1 MLFELRLRRH
11 QADEPVH
18 SPIDGIRILALLPG
32 RWRKDLRQATG
43 DIVIRVHVDDDI
55 TPAQVRAEVGAVL
68 ANPEV
73 SHWELVACH
82 TLSVGRGPRLGYW
95 VTARRH
101 GQQAQ
106 WN

>member
-1 MLFELRLRRH
+1 MLFELTLRRH
-11 QADEPVH
+11 QDGGAVH

-43 DIVIRVHVDDDI
+43 DIVIRVQTDEDL
-55 TPAQVRAEVGAVL
+55 TSTEVRAEVKAVL
-68 ANPEV
+68 TNPEI

-101 GQQAQ
+101 GQRPQ

>member
-1 MLFELRLRRH
+1 MLFELTLRRTEVGATV
-11 QADEPVH
+11 Q
-18 SPIDGIRILALLPG
+18 SPIDGIRILALLPP
-32 RWRKDLRQATG
+32 RWRKDLKQATG
-43 DIVIRVHVDDDI
+43 DIVIRVHTDEDL
-55 TPAQVRAEVGAVL
+55 TSAEVRAEVAAVL

-73 SHWELVACH
+73 SHWRLVTCH

-101 GQQAQ
+101 GQRAQ